1 MHYRNSVNPQW
12 VDIFPKVRTVH
23 EEMKD
28 YSVLKS
34 SREALLRKAGFQE
47 GHNIFDSGSLN
58 QTLEF
63 QVVGDRS
70 DPGSPSD
77 QN

>member
-12 VDIFPKVRTVH
+12 VDIFPISRTVRKG
-23 EEMKD
+23 MKD

-47 GHNIFDSGSLN
+47 DHNIFTSGSLN
-58 QTLEF
+58 QTLKF
-63 QVVGDRS
+63 QVEGDGNDS
-70 DPGSPSD
+70 GSPGD
-77 QN
+77 KN